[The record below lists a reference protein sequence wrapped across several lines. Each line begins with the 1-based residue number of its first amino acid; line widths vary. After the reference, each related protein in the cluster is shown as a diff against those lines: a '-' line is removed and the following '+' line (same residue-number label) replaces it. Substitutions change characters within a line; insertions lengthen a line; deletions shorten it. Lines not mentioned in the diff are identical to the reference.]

1 MSTALDDA
9 FGRIALERRA
19 IDPRELARCRALHAD
34 RLARGEA
41 STLASVC
48 VREGAISEADAEELR
63 HFVLRATDIVVREE
77 HLEAAQDGDG
87 IGDGDGEAD
96 GDDAAPPGP
105 VSEAVAKI
113 VHQNTRMLRDLSSR
127 IAEPDPNRTF
137 HKYEI
142 VSELSRGGMGV
153 VYRARHP
160 DLGHDVALKVV
171 RDDDLPP
178 NSLDRFRKEAEILAK
193 LNHPA
198 IVPVHDAGVWDGR
211 PYFTMDLIDGHDLE
225 DHIRHHGPMATAE
238 ALELLATIA
247 DALDHAHSQGVIHRD
262 VKPAN
267 ILVNDDLRPYLTDFG
282 LALDADVEHRLTQ
295 SGTAL
300 GTPLYMAPEQAHGS
314 GHVDQRADVYSLGAV
329 AYELLSGVPPF
340 RGENLAE
347 VIHAVIERDPAPLE
361 EVIVGLP
368 RDVITI
374 VEVAMAKMQSQR
386 YETAAALAADCR
398 AALEGKRI
406 AARPLSRVERA
417 GEVIGRHRGKAFVFA
432 LLGAAAAGAVGALL
446 LERLLGL

>member
-1 MSTALDDA
+1 
-9 FGRIALERRA
+9 
-19 IDPRELARCRALHAD
+19 
-34 RLARGEA
+34 
-41 STLASVC
+41 
-48 VREGAISEADAEELR
+48 
-63 HFVLRATDIVVREE
+63 
-77 HLEAAQDGDG
+77 
-87 IGDGDGEAD
+87 
-96 GDDAAPPGP
+96 
-105 VSEAVAKI
+105 
-113 VHQNTRMLRDLSSR
+113 
-127 IAEPDPNRTF
+127 
-137 HKYEI
+137 
-142 VSELSRGGMGV
+142 
-153 VYRARHP
+153 
-160 DLGHDVALKVV
+160 
-171 RDDDLPP
+171 
-178 NSLDRFRKEAEILAK
+178 
-193 LNHPA
+193 
-198 IVPVHDAGVWDGR
+198 
-211 PYFTMDLIDGHDLE
+211 
-225 DHIRHHGPMATAE
+225 
-238 ALELLATIA
+238 
-247 DALDHAHSQGVIHRD
+247 QGVIHRD

-300 GTPLYMAPEQAHGS
+300 GTPLYMAPEQAHGG

-347 VIHAVIERDPAPLE
+347 VIHAVIEREPAPLE

-386 YETAAALAADCR
+386 YESAAAFAADCR
-398 AALEGKRI
+398 AAQEGKRI

-417 GEVIGRHRGKAFVFA
+417 GEVIDRHRGKAFLFA